1 MVNSVHCGELSRY
14 YKINIY
20 RPNVF
25 LMFKSEQEMDLLKE
39 LEWLLNDIR
48 QNGKD
53 AQKQLYMSGN

>member
-1 MVNSVHCGELSRY
+1 
-14 YKINIY
+14 
-20 RPNVF
+20 
-25 LMFKSEQEMDLLKE
+25 MFKSEQEMDLLKE